1 MIPKERIFIKGDV
14 MTMLNIHRNQIQPK
28 KFNIRSLRFAVTKL
42 NLNFKKSK
50 LADRKDKKDV
60 FFPYYL

>member
-14 MTMLNIHRNQIQPK
+14 MTMLNIHRNQIHPK
-28 KFNIRSLRFAVTKL
+28 KFNVRALRFAVTKL

>member
-28 KFNIRSLRFAVTKL
+28 KFNVRSLRFAVTKL

-50 LADRKDKKDV
+50 EAIRKDKKEV

>member
-1 MIPKERIFIKGDV
+1 

-28 KFNIRSLRFAVTKL
+28 KFNIRALRFAVTKL

-50 LADRKDKKDV
+50 QAIHKDKKDV

>member
-14 MTMLNIHRNQIQPK
+14 MTVLNIHRNQIQPK
-28 KFNIRSLRFAVTKL
+28 KFNVRSLRFAVTKL

>member
-1 MIPKERIFIKGDV
+1 
-14 MTMLNIHRNQIQPK
+14 
-28 KFNIRSLRFAVTKL
+28 LRFAVTKL

-50 LADRKDKKDV
+50 LADFKEKKDV

>member
-28 KFNIRSLRFAVTKL
+28 KFNVRSLRFAVTKL

>member
-1 MIPKERIFIKGDV
+1 MIPKERIFLIGDV

-28 KFNIRSLRFAVTKL
+28 KFNVRALRFAVTKL

>member
-1 MIPKERIFIKGDV
+1 
-14 MTMLNIHRNQIQPK
+14 
-28 KFNIRSLRFAVTKL
+28 L

>member
-1 MIPKERIFIKGDV
+1 MVPKERIFIKGDV

-28 KFNIRSLRFAVTKL
+28 KFNVRSLRFAVTKL

>member
-1 MIPKERIFIKGDV
+1 
-14 MTMLNIHRNQIQPK
+14 MLNIHRNQIHK
-28 KFNIRSLRFAVTKL
+28 KFNVRALRFAVTKL

-50 LADRKDKKDV
+50 QAIHKDKKDV

>member
-14 MTMLNIHRNQIQPK
+14 ITMLNIHRNQIQPK
-28 KFNIRSLRFAVTKL
+28 KFNVRSLRFAVTKL

>member
-1 MIPKERIFIKGDV
+1 

-28 KFNIRSLRFAVTKL
+28 KFNVRSLRFAVTKL

>member
-28 KFNIRSLRFAVTKL
+28 KFNARSLRFAVTKL

>member
-1 MIPKERIFIKGDV
+1 

-28 KFNIRSLRFAVTKL
+28 KFNVRALRFAVTKL

-50 LADRKDKKDV
+50 LADSKEKKVV

>member
-1 MIPKERIFIKGDV
+1 MIPKERIFLIGDV

-28 KFNIRSLRFAVTKL
+28 KFNVRALRFAVTKL
-42 NLNFKKSK
+42 NLNLKKSK
-50 LADRKDKKDV
+50 LADPKEKKDV

>member
-1 MIPKERIFIKGDV
+1 MIPKERIFLIGDV

-28 KFNIRSLRFAVTKL
+28 KFNVRALRFAVTKL

-50 LADRKDKKDV
+50 EAIHKDKKDV

>member
-1 MIPKERIFIKGDV
+1 MIPKERIFLIGDV

-28 KFNIRSLRFAVTKL
+28 KFNVRSLRFAVTKL

>member
-28 KFNIRSLRFAVTKL
+28 KFNVRSLRFAVTKL

-50 LADRKDKKDV
+50 QAIRKDKKDV

>member
-28 KFNIRSLRFAVTKL
+28 KFNVRSLRFAVTKL
-42 NLNFKKSK
+42 NLNLKKSK